1 MPSVMHLNS
10 NDGETGSGAV
20 KSASYLNRARAK
32 ASLLS
37 PPSFVGAVNS
47 FCTNRTVLGDEAF
60 ILRRH
65 VPLWACGRGLLR
77 GRDLIAKSLA
87 AMRGKTGPDWRQASS
102 TKQGARDRSKDNPWD
117 KSRGTA
123 TRSRQGVDEAHG
135 DLTHYPSLEAA
146 VEATVWGS
154 NIRGDRPSSLSL

>member
-1 MPSVMHLNS
+1 MHLDS

-37 PPSFVGAVNS
+37 PPSFVGGVNS

-65 VPLWACGRGLLR
+65 VALWACGRGLL
-77 GRDLIAKSLA
+77 GSRDLIAKTLA
-87 AMRGKTGPDWRQASS
+87 VMTGKTGPDWRQASS
-102 TKQGARDRSKDNPWD
+102 TKQGARDRSKDNLWD
-117 KSRGTA
+117 EARGTA
-123 TRSRQGVDEAHG
+123 THSKQGVDAAHG
-135 DLTHYPSLEAA
+135 DLTYYASLEAA
-146 VEATVWGS
+146 VEATVWGAPTS
-154 NIRGDRPSSLSL
+154 EGIDRRL